1 MKVFAGAGAAV
12 VWVMLIPTVA
22 SGSITGS
29 DGPGATV
36 TVGASDGGTSTGP
49 SAGPAAGDQGNGPNG
64 GTSGPGANPWL
75 CTYTQLVLND
85 IGGFAPGGPT
95 PGSWYTVTCAN
106 RITGANTTQTE
117 WIAYQS
123 AAGPPPVDP
132 RALALQAENSL
143 QLPAPVVHLNP
154 SGASIVNLP
163 TWLWIDASIWHSQSV
178 SASAGPVSATAVA
191 TPVSVSWSMG
201 DGGGL
206 NCDGP
211 GTPFLPAQPV
221 SGQST
226 GCAYTFARTSAGEPS
241 SDGNPNDGAFDVTAT
256 VTWSVSWTAQGAA
269 GGGTLPTL
277 FTSTSTPVRV
287 EQVESIDEAAHE
299 MEQGTTTAT
308 TTATTTGKT
317 T

>member
-1 MKVFAGAGAAV
+1 MPRFVKLSVGAVAAI
-12 VWVMLIPTVA
+12 VWGTLIPTVA

-36 TVGASDGGTSTGP
+36 TVGASDGGGSTGASP
-49 SAGPAAGDQGNGPNG
+49 GPGAGGPGSGSNG
-64 GTSGPGANPWL
+64 GTSGPGTNPWV
-75 CTYTQLVLND
+75 CTYTELVLND
-85 IGGFAPGGPT
+85 IGGFPPGGPT

-117 WIAYQS
+117 WIADQS
-123 AAGPPPVDP
+123 AAGPPAVDP
-132 RALALQAENSL
+132 RTLALQAENSL
-143 QLPAPVVHLNP
+143 QLPAPTIHLDP

-163 TWLWIDASIWHSQSV
+163 TWLWIDASIWHPRSV
-178 SASAGPVSATAVA
+178 SASAGSVSATAVA

-206 NCDGP
+206 ICDGP
-211 GTPFLPAQPV
+211 GAPFLPTQPV

-226 GCAYTFARTSAGEPS
+226 GCAYTFAHTSAGQPS

-256 VTWSVSWTAQGAA
+256 VTWSVSWTAQGAV
-269 GGGTLPTL
+269 GGGSLPTL

-287 EQVESIDEAAHE
+287 EQVESINEAAHE
-299 MEQGTTTAT
+299 TGPGTTTGT
-308 TTATTTGKT
+308 IT
-317 T
+317 

>member
-1 MKVFAGAGAAV
+1 VRRFVKGLVAAV
-12 VWVMLIPTVA
+12 PVASWALLIPTA
-22 SGSITGS
+22 AYGAIAGGNE
-29 DGPGATV
+29 GPGGTV
-36 TVGASDGGTSTGP
+36 TVGASDGGSSNGAFPGST
-49 SAGPAAGDQGNGPNG
+49 AGDQGNGPNG
-64 GTSGPGANPWL
+64 GASGPGTNPWV

-106 RITGANTTQTE
+106 RLTGANVTQTE
-117 WIAYQS
+117 WIPDQS

-132 RALALQAENSL
+132 HTLALQAENSL
-143 QLPAPVVHLNP
+143 QLPAPTTHLNP

-163 TWLWIDASIWHSQSV
+163 TWLWIDAAIWHPQSV

-206 NCDGP
+206 TCDGP
-211 GTPFLPAQPV
+211 GTPFLPAQPT

-226 GCAYTFARTSAGEPS
+226 GCAYTYARTSAGQPS
-241 SDGNPNDGAFDVTAT
+241 SDGNPDDGAFDVTAT
-256 VTWSVSWTAQGAA
+256 VTWSVSWTAQGAT
-269 GGGTLPTL
+269 GGGALPTL

-287 EQVESIDEAAHE
+287 EQVESINETAAA
-299 MEQGTTTAT
+299 TASG
-308 TTATTTGKT
+308 AAL
-317 T
+317 